1 MMWFDTA
8 LRWFSCVLI
17 LLGSAFALTAA
28 VAIVRFPDTLSRMH
42 AATKP
47 QVVGLIL
54 ILIGAFIQLRGHGNV
69 WMLVLVGLFTLLT
82 APAIAHLI
90 GRTAY
95 REQRGR
101 DGLLLINELGDDDT
115 DSPA

>member
-1 MMWFDTA
+1 MTPWQW
-8 LRWFSCVLI
+8 L
-17 LLGSAFALTAA
+17 SAFLIVTGAFLAFTAA
-28 VAIVRFPDTLSRMH
+28 LGILRFPDTLTRMH

-54 ILIGAFIQLRGHGNV
+54 ILMGTAIDLRRDANA

-82 APAIAHLI
+82 APVIAHLI

-95 REQRGR
+95 REQRHR
-101 DGLLLINELGDDDT
+101 DGLLRVNELGDEID
-115 DSPA
+115 